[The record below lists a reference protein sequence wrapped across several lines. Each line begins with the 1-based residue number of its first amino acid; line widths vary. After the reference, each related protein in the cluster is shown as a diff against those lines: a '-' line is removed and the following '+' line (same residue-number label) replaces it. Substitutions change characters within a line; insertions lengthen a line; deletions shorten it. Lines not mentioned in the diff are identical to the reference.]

1 MITGIYFQVAL
12 STIIQLFHQSK
23 KIKNPNK
30 YHIIEE
36 GMKKTYDKIKS
47 DDVEESNDENNVTL
61 NWQNQRKF
69 RTYILIIF
77 III

>member
-1 MITGIYFQVAL
+1 MITGIYFQVAM
-12 STIIQLFHQSK
+12 STIIQLFHQIQ

-47 DDVEESNDENNVTL
+47 DDVEESDDENNVTL